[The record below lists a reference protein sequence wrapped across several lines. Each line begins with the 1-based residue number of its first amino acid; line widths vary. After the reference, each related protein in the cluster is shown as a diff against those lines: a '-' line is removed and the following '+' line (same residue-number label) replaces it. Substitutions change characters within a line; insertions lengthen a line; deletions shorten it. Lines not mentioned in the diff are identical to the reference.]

1 MYVFKFCEVSFVP
14 FIPQASRIVPG
25 EICLSNDFQCV
36 KKRNKQ
42 TNMKPETLQD
52 VYKIEVSS
60 LDLTAAFAAF
70 IAL

>member
-1 MYVFKFCEVSFVP
+1 
-14 FIPQASRIVPG
+14 
-25 EICLSNDFQCV
+25 
-36 KKRNKQ
+36 
-42 TNMKPETLQD
+42 MKPETLQD